1 MEGYVMKKLA
11 LVTLAAA
18 ALFVGVG
25 TIGVSAMP
33 MNNLS
38 GIDVGVKPDQVRMV
52 CNRWGRCWWRP
63 NYYGGG
69 YRYGY
74 GHRHYRGGWRHRR

>member
-1 MEGYVMKKLA
+1 MEGYVMKRLA

-33 MNNLS
+33 MNSLS
-38 GIDVGVKPDQVRMV
+38 SIDVGVKPDQVRTV

-63 NYYGGG
+63 DYYGG
-69 YRYGY
+69 YGY
-74 GHRHYRGGWRHRR
+74 GHRHHYYYGGHRHRHW

>member
-1 MEGYVMKKLA
+1 MKKLA

-33 MNNLS
+33 LNNLS
-38 GIDVGVKPDQVRMV
+38 GIDAGVKPDQVRLV
-52 CNRWGRCWWRP
+52 CDRWGRCWRRP

-74 GHRHYRGGWRHRR
+74 GPRYYRHGWRRRGW